1 MTEEITTTK
10 REPYSESALK
20 HIEKLSGRERQLR
33 IEVDRL
39 RGENSDL
46 QRELRGT
53 TKERDELKIK
63 ADTSVA
69 AKRVTELE
77 GLLRERD
84 TRAAFNRLALNKNAN
99 PKALDDLYILAKI
112 PVKEQIDEAEI
123 GVIIDEQAKS
133 RSWGFTAAPDPNAPP
148 AARPAPGSGQGGT
161 TTGPS
166 PYSMQDGDPRISDVR
181 YQMANAGAIQAAAM
195 ERLTRG
201 ELRP

>member
-133 RSWGFTAAPDPNAPP
+133 RTWGFTAPPDPNAPP
-148 AARPAPGSGQGGT
+148 
-161 TTGPS
+161 
-166 PYSMQDGDPRISDVR
+166 
-181 YQMANAGAIQAAAM
+181 
-195 ERLTRG
+195 
-201 ELRP
+201 